1 MNKNIKII
9 LLSVLLFSVVLIG
22 IDKVY
27 EAVSKDIQVNQKNAK
42 RQAESSST
50 EQPVKES
57 SAKNELTS
65 VSSTEKEIE
74 KPSNEKRVALTFDD
88 GPNPKTT
95 PEVLKTLDE
104 YQVKATFFLLGTNAK
119 SNPDIVK
126 EIKKANHE
134 IASHTNAHS
143 DLTTLTPEQV
153 KADIDKSDQAIKE
166 ITGEKPAYIRP
177 PYGAVNK
184 KVAGIIKRPLIQWS
198 VDSNDWSLK
207 NKEKIVERVK
217 STVYPGS
224 IILLHDIQEQS
235 AKALPDILSFLK
247 AENYELVTISELLN
261 SPKETLNYYGGKDN
275 RPVE

>member
-9 LLSVLLFSVVLIG
+9 LVSVLLFSVVLIG

-50 EQPVKES
+50 EQPLKES

-65 VSSTEKEIE
+65 VSSTEQEIE

-104 YQVKATFFLLGTNAK
+104 YQVKATFFLLGTNVK

-184 KVAGIIKRPLIQWS
+184 KVAEIIKRPLIQWS

-207 NKEKIVERVK
+207 NKEKIAERVK

-235 AKALPDILSFLK
+235 AQALPDISRFLK
-247 AENYELVTISELLN
+247 EENYELVTISELLN
-261 SPKETLNYYGGKDN
+261 SPKEVLNYYGSKDN
-275 RPVE
+275 RGVK

>member
-42 RQAESSST
+42 RQSESSSR

-57 SAKNELTS
+57 SSKNELTS

-104 YQVKATFFLLGTNAK
+104 HQVKATFFLLGTNAK

-126 EIKKANHE
+126 EIKKASHE

-207 NKEKIVERVK
+207 NKEKIAERVK

-235 AKALPDILSFLK
+235 TQALPDILRFLK

>member
-42 RQAESSST
+42 RQAESSSR

-57 SAKNELTS
+57 SSKNELTS
-65 VSSTEKEIE
+65 VSSTEKE

-104 YQVKATFFLLGTNAK
+104 YQVKATFFLLGTNVK

-184 KVAGIIKRPLIQWS
+184 KVAEIIKRPLIQWS

-207 NKEKIVERVK
+207 NKEKIAERVK
-217 STVYPGS
+217 LTVYPGS

-235 AKALPDILSFLK
+235 TKALPDILRFLK

-261 SPKETLNYYGGKDN
+261 SPKEILNYYGGKDN
-275 RPVE
+275 RPVK

>member
-42 RQAESSST
+42 RQAESSSRG
-50 EQPVKES
+50 QPLKES

-134 IASHTNAHS
+134 IASHTNTHS

-184 KVAGIIKRPLIQWS
+184 KVAEIIKRPLIQWS

-207 NKEKIVERVK
+207 NKEKIAERVK

-235 AKALPDILSFLK
+235 AQALPDILRFLK
-247 AENYELVTISELLN
+247 EENYELVTISELLN

-275 RPVE
+275 RPVK

>member
-1 MNKNIKII
+1 M
-9 LLSVLLFSVVLIG
+9 LLFSVVLIG